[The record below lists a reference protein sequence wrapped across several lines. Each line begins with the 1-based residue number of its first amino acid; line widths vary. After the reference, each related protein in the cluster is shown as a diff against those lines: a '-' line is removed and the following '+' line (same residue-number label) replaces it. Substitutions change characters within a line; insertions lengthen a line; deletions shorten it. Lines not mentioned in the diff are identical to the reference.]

1 MAATLAGRAPEPD
14 ERTVSI
20 RQACDATGVGKR
32 TIRTWMATGKV
43 DYVRTAGGA
52 VRIYW
57 WSLWRDRGGSA
68 FSDKDGTRS
77 VD

>member
-1 MAATLAGRAPEPD
+1 MAATLAGRAPEHD

-20 RQACDATGVGKR
+20 KKACDATGVGTR
-32 TIRTWMATGKV
+32 TIRTWMASGKV

-57 WSLWRDRGGSA
+57 WSLWRDRDGSA
-68 FSDKDGTRS
+68 FPKDVAT
-77 VD
+77 